1 MKSMPC
7 PRALVALALLL
18 SLSLGGCAAHPQLT
32 DGRALS
38 APYPGGAIP
47 AELDGRSRFREIF
60 CELVARDT
68 GTATGDPACGDLLW
82 QLSDESAPVAARP
95 PLPGLPAHLRVFVVS
110 GAFNDCRRERLLPYA
125 EDIARLAAAG
135 FPVESI
141 PVSGRSSAQANA
153 GQIAHAIQS
162 AGLAEGEAIMLI
174 GYSKG
179 SIDILQMLVN
189 EPAIARR
196 VVAVVSVAGPI
207 AGSPLAQMA
216 DWSYR
221 ELFEQ
226 SFEKT
231 CDPGDGGVVASL
243 VPQTRRQWLVE
254 NPLPAHIRYFSIAAF
269 PTREHLSHG
278 LSIPWR
284 LLAGDDPL
292 NDGQVRARDAMIPGG
307 IVLGY
312 LDADHWDVA
321 LDLDRQLPYL
331 SARPEPRH
339 FPLGALLE
347 AVLRYVG
354 EDLHARTTSPN

>member
-1 MKSMPC
+1 MT
-7 PRALVALALLL
+7 LALLL
-18 SLSLGGCAAHPQLT
+18 SLSLGGCASHPQLD
-32 DGRALS
+32 DGPAMA

-68 GTATGDPACGDLLW
+68 GAATDAPGCSHLLW
-82 QLSDESAPVAARP
+82 RLADEPAPVAARP
-95 PLPGLPAHLRVFVVS
+95 PLPDLPVHLRVFVVS
-110 GAFNDCRRERLLPYA
+110 GAFNDCRSERLLPYA

-162 AGLAEGEAIMLI
+162 ARLAEGDAIMLI

-179 SIDILQMLVN
+179 SIDILQMLVD
-189 EPAIARR
+189 EPAIASR

-207 AGSPLAQMA
+207 AGSPLAQVA

-226 SFEKT
+226 SFEKN
-231 CDPGDGGVVASL
+231 CDPGDGGVIASL
-243 VPQTRRQWLVE
+243 VPQTRRQWLAA
-254 NPLPAHIRYFSIAAF
+254 NTLPAHIRYYSIAAF
-269 PTREHLSHG
+269 PTREHLGHG
-278 LSIPWR
+278 LSLPWR
-284 LLAGDDPL
+284 LLAKDDPL
-292 NDGQVRARDAMIPGG
+292 NDGQVRALDAMIPGG

-331 SARPEPRH
+331 SARPDPRH

-347 AVLRYVG
+347 AMLRYVG
-354 EDLHARTTSPN
+354 EDLH

>member
-7 PRALVALALLL
+7 PRALLALTLLL
-18 SLSLGGCAAHPQLT
+18 SLSLGGCASQPQFN
-32 DGRALS
+32 DGS
-38 APYPGGAIP
+38 VMQAPYPGGAIP
-47 AELDGRSRFREIF
+47 AQLDGRSRFREIF
-60 CELVARDT
+60 CELVGGAT
-68 GTATGDPACGDLLW
+68 GTATDDPACSRLLW
-82 QLSDESAPVAARP
+82 QLADEPAPAAERP
-95 PLPGLPAHLRVFVVS
+95 PLPDLPARLRVFVVS

-141 PVSGRSSAQANA
+141 PVSGRSSAQVNA
-153 GQIAHAIQS
+153 GQIAHAIRA
-162 AGLAEGEAIMLI
+162 AGLPEDEAIMLI

-179 SIDILQMLVN
+179 AIDILQMLVN

-226 SFEKT
+226 SFENT
-231 CDPGDGGVVASL
+231 CDPGDGGVIASL
-243 VPQTRRQWLVE
+243 VPQTRRQWLAE
-254 NPLPAHIRYFSIAAF
+254 NTLPAHIRYYSIAAF

-278 LSIPWR
+278 LALPWR
-284 LLAGDDPL
+284 LLAEDDPL

-321 LDLDRQLPYL
+321 LDLGRQLPYL
-331 SARPEPRH
+331 SARPDPRH

-347 AVLRYVG
+347 AMLRYVG
-354 EDLHARTTSPN
+354 EDLH